1 MTPDLPGLRSRLARM
16 PRRVVAAIAAG
27 LAVLLMVVAS
37 VSWGIATARD
47 DKLTGR
53 KVSSEHLTAI
63 RAAARSCPTL
73 TPARLAGQLM
83 TESGLDGRVG
93 KTTSG
98 GRGFAGLDD
107 DRWKSWAPWPGAD
120 RTDTAANILALA
132 HQMCDLS
139 GQLRLAAVPG
149 DPWRLSLAAFHTDLD
164 RVREAKGVPSD
175 AVTYVDDV
183 SRYAAYYGELT
194 AFGGSGT
201 TRPDTERQQPKA
213 VPATY
218 VRLVVR
224 AGSVCPEVPSA
235 AVAAQLMAVSGFD
248 PNLLGDDGRRG
259 IAQFLPEVWRAHG
272 PAGASPWDPQVAV
285 PAVGVALCALR
296 RDLAGLEG
304 DPGLLALAAY
314 RNGPTAVRQTGG
326 ELDDATQAFLRRVK
340 EFTDFYA
347 LDGRL
352 TAAPASP
359 SPSPSATP
367 RSPSPTPTVRPP
379 APRPSA
385 SPSTRPPA
393 EPEKPAPPKRPT
405 GAKQLVGKETGLCAS
420 GGAGDGIPVVLRP
433 CREERPQWWTFQS
446 DGSVR
451 ANGLCLDVAWGEKRD
466 GAPVQSARCSGNPA
480 QKWKWIEY
488 QGKRSLFNPE
498 TDRCL
503 DVDGHGTGAPLNAW
517 TCVFNPKQ
525 TWSLR

>member
-1 MTPDLPGLRSRLARM
+1 MTPDLPGIRSRLARI

-27 LAVLLMVVAS
+27 LAVLFMVIAS

-53 KVSSEHLTAI
+53 TVSAEHLTAI

-83 TESGLDGRVG
+83 TESGLDGRVR

-107 DRWKSWAPWPGAD
+107 AGWKSWAPWPDAD
-120 RTDTAANILALA
+120 RTDAAANILALA

-139 GQLRLAAVPG
+139 GQLRLAGIPG
-149 DPWRLSLAAFHTDLD
+149 DQWRLSLAAFHTGLD
-164 RVREAKGVPSD
+164 QVREAKGVPSG
-175 AVTYVDDV
+175 AVEYVDDV

-201 TRPDTERQQPKA
+201 TGGEPERRQPKA
-213 VPATY
+213 VPGGY

-224 AGSVCPEVPSA
+224 AGSVCPEVPPA
-235 AVAAQLMAVSGFD
+235 AVAAQLMALSGFD

-285 PAVGVALCALR
+285 PAAGVALCALR
-296 RDLAGLEG
+296 RDLAGLDG

-314 RNGPTAVRQTGG
+314 RNGPTALRQTGG
-326 ELDDATQAFLRRVK
+326 ELDDATQAYLRQVR

-352 TAAPASP
+352 RVPSASPSPSPASP
-359 SPSPSATP
+359 SPSPSPSAG
-367 RSPSPTPTVRPP
+367 SPL
-379 APRPSA
+379 PRPSV

-393 EPEKPAPPKRPT
+393 EPEKPAPPKRPS
-405 GAKQLVGKETGLCAS
+405 GAKQLVGKETGLCAT
-420 GGAGDGIPVVLRP
+420 GGTGDGVRVVLRP
-433 CREERPQWWTFQS
+433 CKEHKLHWWTFPS

-451 ANGLCLDVAWGEKRD
+451 VNGLCLDVAWGEKRD
-466 GAPVQSARCSGNPA
+466 GAPVQTAFCSGNPA
-480 QKWKWIEY
+480 QKWEWIERD
-488 QGKRSLFNPE
+488 GRRSLFNRE

-503 DVDGHGTGAPLNAW
+503 DVDGHGPDAPLNAW

>member
-1 MTPDLPGLRSRLARM
+1 
-16 PRRVVAAIAAG
+16 
-27 LAVLLMVVAS
+27 MVIAS

-53 KVSSEHLTAI
+53 TVSAENLTAI

-83 TESGLDGRVG
+83 TESGLDGRVK

-120 RTDTAANILALA
+120 RTDPAANILALA

-139 GQLRLAAVPG
+139 GQLRLAVIPG
-149 DPWRLSLAAFHTDLD
+149 DPWRLSLAAFHAGLD

-183 SRYAAYYGELT
+183 SRYAAYYGELA

-201 TRPDTERQQPKA
+201 TRPDAGRRQPKA
-213 VPATY
+213 VPASY

-224 AGSVCPEVPSA
+224 AGSVCPEVPPA
-235 AVAAQLMAVSGFD
+235 AVAAQLMALSGFD

-285 PAVGVALCALR
+285 PAVGAALCALR
-296 RDLAGLEG
+296 RDLVGLDG

-326 ELDDATQAFLRRVK
+326 ELDDATQAFLRQVR

-347 LDGRL
+347 LDDRL
-352 TAAPASP
+352 RVPAA
-359 SPSPSATP
+359 SA
-367 RSPSPTPTVRPP
+367 SPSPTPP
-379 APRPSA
+379 APRPKPTTTSA
-385 SPSTRPPA
+385 PTPTPTPTPAPPIPRPSAPPSTRPPA
-393 EPEKPAPPKRPT
+393 EPEKPAPPKRPS
-405 GAKQLVGKETGLCAS
+405 GAKQLVGKETGLCAT
-420 GGAGDGIPVVLRP
+420 GGSGDGIPVVLQP
-433 CREERPQWWTFQS
+433 CREDRLQWWSFRS

-466 GAPVQSARCSGNPA
+466 GAPVQTATCSGNPA
-480 QKWKWIEY
+480 QKWEWIERD
-488 QGKRSLFNPE
+488 GRRSLHNPE
-498 TDRCL
+498 TARCL